1 MKKFKAKFTEKLS
14 RVVEIE
20 AESKDDAYSIADN
33 MYENEEIVLD
43 YDDLK
48 YLEIIIEEY
57 GKDQS

>member
-20 AESKDDAYSIADN
+20 AESKDDAYAIADN

-57 GKDQS
+57 RKDQS

>member
-20 AESKDDAYSIADN
+20 AESKDDAYAIADN